1 MNKKEKRENKQYKY
15 TGKQL
20 LELFDKYK
28 EDRKKEENI
37 SRGLFDD
44 RRAGV

>member
-20 LELFDKYK
+20 LELFENYKIERKNDAVDK
-28 EDRKKEENI
+28 NH
-37 SRGLFDD
+37 G
-44 RRAGV
+44 A